1 MNNEELI
8 QKMKEDMKLRGFSKY
23 SYSNYLNKAK
33 QIIKYFKKPM
43 EEVTTKEIRE
53 YLMIYLKEKKEISE
67 RSVNYYNSVIRFIY
81 DVTLDIPINKK
92 QIPMYRKKRI
102 LPKILREEELS
113 IFFNACDNYMYK
125 TIFML
130 IYGTGL
136 RISEAATLKIEDIDS
151 TNMRVFVRNGKGERQ
166 RYTVLPKASL
176 EMLREYYKKY
186 KPNHPEGYLFLNG
199 DGDPMKPERLRVYF
213 RRYRKKAK
221 IEEGFIVHS
230 LRHSFAT
237 KLVEEG
243 VPLIQVKELLGHSC
257 IRSTMTYVHVANNM
271 QKVESPLDIFLEKG
285 EKK

>member
-23 SYSNYLNKAK
+23 SYSNYLNKVK

-53 YLMIYLKEKKEISE
+53 YLMIYLKEKKKISE

-102 LPKILREEELS
+102 LPKILKEEELS

-151 TNMRVFVRNGKGERQ
+151 TNMRVFVRNGKGEKQ

-213 RRYRKKAK
+213 RKYRKKAK

-257 IRSTMTYVHVANNM
+257 IRSTMTYVHIANNM
-271 QKVESPLDIFLEKG
+271 QKVNSPLDIFLEKG

>member
-166 RYTVLPKASL
+166 RYTIYENKTLWNI
-176 EMLREYYKKY
+176 RE
-186 KPNHPEGYLFLNG
+186 
-199 DGDPMKPERLRVYF
+199 
-213 RRYRKKAK
+213 
-221 IEEGFIVHS
+221 
-230 LRHSFAT
+230 
-237 KLVEEG
+237 
-243 VPLIQVKELLGHSC
+243 
-257 IRSTMTYVHVANNM
+257 
-271 QKVESPLDIFLEKG
+271 
-285 EKK
+285 

>member
-23 SYSNYLNKAK
+23 SYSNYLNKVK

-53 YLMIYLKEKKEISE
+53 YLMIYLKEKKKISE

-102 LPKILREEELS
+102 LPKILKAEELS

-213 RRYRKKAK
+213 RKYRKKAK

-257 IRSTMTYVHVANNM
+257 IRSTMTYVHIANNM
-271 QKVESPLDIFLEKG
+271 QKVNSPLDIFLEKG

>member
-257 IRSTMTYVHVANNM
+257 IRSTMTYVHIANNM
-271 QKVESPLDIFLEKG
+271 QKVNSPLDIFLEKG